1 MKHKIISIVAGLA
14 MLLNCSCSEDFLETK
29 STSSVDTD
37 QMFINYKSAMMA
49 IRRLAMEDTKT
60 SCCVWSSWG
69 KTWSIR

>member
-49 IRRLAMEDTKT
+49 VNFCCIVKT
-60 SCCVWSSWG
+60 SDVSVTTSMNAIG
-69 KTWSIR
+69 K